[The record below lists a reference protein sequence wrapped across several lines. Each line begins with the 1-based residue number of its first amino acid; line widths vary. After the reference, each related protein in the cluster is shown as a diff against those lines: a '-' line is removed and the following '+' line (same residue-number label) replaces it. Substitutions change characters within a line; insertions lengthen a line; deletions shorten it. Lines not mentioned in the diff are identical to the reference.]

1 MRFNENGPNIPDEL
15 LDKCDHGKVVFFC
28 GAGVSFNSKLPDFIG
43 LTEQVMRFFSPPEDS
58 EVHKMFT
65 PWLQSDEHLSHPKIP
80 LDQVFHMLYQDY
92 GRDQVNRKV
101 AEILSEFEPS
111 GSRAKEHAIIKR
123 LSRNVDGSPKV
134 VTTNF
139 DKLFELNDD
148 TVTYWEPPV
157 FPDLASGVNLEG
169 IVYLHGRLKNISER
183 THPYILSSAD
193 FGRAYLAEGWA
204 TKFILQLLDSY
215 TLVLVGYQ
223 AEDPQVK
230 YLLQGLN
237 HNEDFDRS
245 KIFAFDKGDTENVE
259 SKWRDRGVTGV
270 AYSEHT
276 DLWDTL
282 SVWADK
288 IDNQKKWRDNT
299 LKLAQSDPKKLS
311 PFQRGQVANLIST
324 TAGAKLFS
332 QVEPSP
338 TTEWLCVFDAH
349 VRTRKAS
356 SCTEFF
362 HRKAETFDPFMVY
375 GLDDDPPR
383 PEEKEQLSTLLPHKN
398 YLAWLPFDSLELESL
413 SLHSSQSLLP
423 PRLWYLKNWIVQ
435 NLNSPI
441 VAWWAAQKNE
451 LAATLRE
458 EIIEKLA
465 NDKQLPPK
473 AVKILNIIANQNSRV
488 HSRFF
493 PSHCHYRFE
502 EVLKAQG
509 WNTTTLQFFETE
521 MNPFVDLRPPTGLSS
536 SKPPMKSWED
546 LHIRDIFD
554 HEIKFPLQLQH
565 NIEVPDKYLYRILLA
580 TLQHLRNAN
589 DLAKA
594 LDTEYYFII
603 PTCYAISE
611 EDDYNLQEHSAFY
624 LFLEKLK
631 LLVDFSPLQAKALS
645 LNLTC
650 EHSIYFTKLALF
662 SHGYSSLFSPH
673 ETINYLLS
681 LDQEHFWDD
690 NYKLDILKLLQKRWS
705 DLLEP
710 HKEKLA
716 KRILEGP
723 PKSHYETDSEHEHF
737 KFRLI
742 CTFIEWLK
750 SKDLELPELL
760 LNEINRVDTQGDEL
774 VKADLAELEQATS
787 SRIYRVT
794 TDDDSAP
801 LRNTPISDII
811 ERSKQLLYR
820 EPGSRVAEKPFNGL
834 VKSNPKRAILALSYQ
849 AKRGC
854 YPIEFWSALLDYWP
868 EKTSKREC
876 IALLSGLKRIP
887 PNHLIELRFF
897 LNKWLENYFSSYLTE
912 LPALSWQLVDHC
924 IFAIQSESY
933 EQISSKNNP
942 ASACFNKITLKDA
955 YSSLAGTLINT
966 LIHQLGSMKL
976 AQNNGIPDVFLGRF
990 NQLLESENIT
1000 CAYAA
1005 ASLCYQISFLDYIDS
1020 HWTERNL
1027 ISMLNLEH
1035 KLAGPSW
1042 SGICANRLLHEKVSS
1057 AFRPFIIKLFP
1068 TVYEWNWERNL
1079 LKLAADK
1086 LIELSLP
1093 DYKGIDKIKPSEA
1106 RNCIRGMKENERAAA
1121 IHYIGLVCQKDE
1133 TRWQTC
1139 AIPLIEKIWPRER
1152 GRITKIQTL
1161 AWVRLLENSGEHLPG
1176 LLEALEW
1183 CLAPFDFQN
1192 HWLYTFTKSKPNS
1205 ESIASQYPEATLK
1218 LCSLLIQE
1226 ETKYLPYKLKEAL
1239 EIIEQAEP
1247 KLSIDKPFIK
1257 LTKLLEAI

>member
-1 MRFNENGPNIPDEL
+1 MRFTENGPNIPDTL
-15 LDKCDHGKVVFFC
+15 LEKCDHGKVVFFC
-28 GAGVSFNSKLPDFIG
+28 GAGVSLNSKLPDFIR
-43 LTEQVMRFFSPPEDS
+43 LTEQVMEFFSPPEDS
-58 EVHKMFT
+58 EVHKAFT
-65 PWLQSDEHLSHPKIP
+65 PWLQSDGHLSHPKVP
-80 LDQVFHMLYQDY
+80 LDQIFHMLYQDY

-101 AEILSEFEPS
+101 AKILSEFEPS
-111 GSRAKEHAIIKR
+111 GSRAKEHGIIKR

-139 DKLFELNDD
+139 DKLFELNGDK
-148 TVTYWEPPV
+148 VKCWEPPA

-169 IVYLHGRLKNISER
+169 VVYLHGRLKDISER

-237 HNEDFDRS
+237 HNEDFDSS
-245 KIFAFDKGDTENVE
+245 KIFAFDKGNPESVE

-270 AYSEHT
+270 AYSEHP
-276 DLWDTL
+276 DLWDTFSL
-282 SVWADK
+282 WADK

-299 LKLAQSDPKKLS
+299 LKLAQSDPKRLS
-311 PFQRGQVANLIST
+311 PFQRGQVVNLIST

-332 QVEPSP
+332 QVEPP
-338 TTEWLCVFDAH
+338 PPTEWLCVFDAY

-362 HRKAETFDPFMVY
+362 DRKAETFDPFIEY

-383 PEEKEQLSTLLPHKN
+383 PEEKEQLFPLLPHKN
-398 YLAWLPFDSLELESL
+398 YLAWLPFDSLELESI
-413 SLHSSQSLLP
+413 SLHSNQSLLP
-423 PRLWYLKNWIVQ
+423 PRLWYLKNWVVK
-435 NLNSPI
+435 NLNNPT
-441 VAWWAAQKNE
+441 VAWWAAQKHE
-451 LAATLRE
+451 LAVILRE

-473 AVKILNIIANQNSRV
+473 AVKILNIIANQSYGV
-488 HSRFF
+488 HSRLH

-502 EVLKAQG
+502 ELLKVQG

-521 MNPFVDLRPPTGLSS
+521 MKPFVDLRPPTGLSS

-546 LHIRDIFD
+546 LHTRDIFD
-554 HEIKFPLQLQH
+554 YEIKFPLQLNH

-594 LDTEYYFII
+594 LDKDYYFII
-603 PTCYAISE
+603 PTCYATSE

-624 LFLEKLK
+624 FFLEKLK
-631 LLVDFSPLQAKALS
+631 LLVDFAPSQAKALS

-662 SHGYSSLFSPH
+662 SYGYSSLFSSS
-673 ETINYLLS
+673 EAINYLLS

-690 NYKLDILKLLQKRWS
+690 NYQLDILKLLQKRWP

-723 PKSHYETDSEHEHF
+723 PKSHYDTDGEHEHF
-737 KFRLI
+737 KYRPI

-750 SKDLELPELL
+750 SKNLELPELL
-760 LNEINRVDTQGDEL
+760 LNETKWIDTQRNEL
-774 VKADLAELEQATS
+774 VKADLAELEQATF

-794 TDDDSAP
+794 TDDDAAP
-801 LRNTPISDII
+801 LRNTPIRDII

-834 VKSNPKRAILALSYQ
+834 VKSNPRRAILALSYQ

-868 EKTSKREC
+868 EKTSKRER
-876 IALLSGLKRIP
+876 IALLQGLKRIP

-897 LNKWLENYFSSYLTE
+897 LNKWLENYFSSYLNE

-924 IFAIQSESY
+924 IEAMQSESF
-933 EQISSKNNP
+933 EQINSKKK
-942 ASACFNKITLKDA
+942 SAGTYFREITLKDA
-955 YSSLAGTLINT
+955 YSSLAGTLINA
-966 LIHQLGSMKL
+966 LIHQLDSMKL
-976 AQNNGIPDVFLGRF
+976 PQNSSIPDNFLSRF
-990 NQLLESENIT
+990 NQLLESENIA

-1005 ASLCYQISFLDYIDS
+1005 ASLCYQIDFLHYIDFN
-1020 HWTERNL
+1020 WTEKNL
-1027 ISMLNLEH
+1027 ISMLHLEH

-1042 SGICANRLLHEKVSS
+1042 SGICASRLPHEKVSS
-1057 AFRPFIIKLFP
+1057 AFRPFIINLFP
-1068 TVYEWNWERNL
+1068 TVYEWSWERNL

-1121 IHYIGLVCQKDE
+1121 IHYVGLVCQKDK

-1152 GRITKIQTL
+1152 IYLTKIQTL
-1161 AWVRLLENSGEHLPG
+1161 AWVSLLEKSGEHLPN
-1176 LLEALEW
+1176 LLQALEW
-1183 CLAPFDFQN
+1183 CLAPFDIQN
-1192 HWLYTFTKSKPNS
+1192 DWLYSFTRPKPKSEP
-1205 ESIASQYPEATLK
+1205 IASQYPEATLQ

-1226 ETKYLPYKLKEAL
+1226 ETKHLPYKLKEAL
-1239 EIIEQAEP
+1239 DIIEQAQLE
-1247 KLSIDKPFIK
+1247 LSIDKRFIK